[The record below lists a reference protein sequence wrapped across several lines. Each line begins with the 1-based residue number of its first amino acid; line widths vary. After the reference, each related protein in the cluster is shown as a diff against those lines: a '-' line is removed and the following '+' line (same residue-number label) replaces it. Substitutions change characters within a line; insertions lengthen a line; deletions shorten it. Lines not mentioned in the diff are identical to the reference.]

1 VLWYKVLNQLPTPVP
16 ERRMEL
22 PNGKALVG
30 NYPNKGAAIA
40 WANRAQALL
49 LAGEPKAALR
59 SARRAT
65 EANPEYLKAHHREM
79 KALEALGEVATAK
92 EIGTEIQNYSLARSL
107 YPCEAVALLMAGWVR
122 WERAKM
128 VYSPIRFRA
137 AADAVVESGEKKVE
151 ARASIVPFQG
161 GQLLMMTLVYGSNS
175 TIECM
180 DFTLV
185 DTSNAAI
192 ADLPPHGHA
201 SDAALKH
208 APIVIGKFIAEL
220 AQWELETVALMCG
233 QGLVE
238 HVDHLDA
245 ELKAGRPGLFEPIE
259 QMLVYASSSTHASQA
274 AGASADVYNRRAM
287 EAMMA
292 RLGL

>member
-1 VLWYKVLNQLPTPVP
+1 VHGVW
-16 ERRMEL
+16 R
-22 PNGKALVG
+22 
-30 NYPNKGAAIA
+30 
-40 WANRAQALL
+40 LL
-49 LAGEPKAALR
+49 LELGNSGAQHAL
-59 SARRAT
+59 ACAVHV
-65 EANPEYLKAHHREM
+65 PC
-79 KALEALGEVATAK
+79 
-92 EIGTEIQNYSLARSL
+92 SLPLPS
-107 YPCEAVALLMAGWVR
+107 
-122 WERAKM
+122 
-128 VYSPIRFRA
+128 S
-137 AADAVVESGEKKVE
+137 
-151 ARASIVPFQG
+151 
-161 GQLLMMTLVYGSNS
+161 
-175 TIECM
+175 
-180 DFTLV
+180 FTLV